1 MKKHVLLTLIL
12 FSAFISKSCQFNTE
26 KKEIIELTDE
36 NSILIQDKFGEKQ
49 IPLSPER
56 VVIFD
61 LGILD
66 IFNEFDLKN
75 HITGIPKQ
83 VIPDYLTAF
92 GEDPNIINTGS
103 MVEPNFQKVNES
115 KPDLIIMSGRQEKD
129 YKEFTKIAP
138 TLFIEIDYDNY
149 IESIASNVSLIGKIF
164 NREEKA
170 ANITDDL
177 FAAIESNKAPDQDL
191 KGLFVLYNNGKFSAY
206 GSSSRFGFIHDDL
219 NVPLAAKDIEASTHG
234 LSISSEYIQEKNPDI
249 LFVLDR
255 NAAIGEEGIH
265 KSSIENSLIKQTSAY
280 KNNRII
286 YLDPQIWYLAG
297 GGVQSIKFMAKE
309 ISQAY

>member
-1 MKKHVLLTLIL
+1 MKKHVLLILLL
-12 FSAFISKSCQFNTE
+12 FSAFIFKSCQFNTD
-26 KKEIIELTDE
+26 KKEKTVLTDE
-36 NSILIQDKFGEKQ
+36 NSILIEDKFGEKR

-66 IFNEFDLKN
+66 IFDEFDLTN

-83 VIPDYLTAF
+83 VLPDYLNAF
-92 GEDPNIINTGS
+92 GENETIINTGG

-115 KPDLIIMSGRQEKD
+115 KPDLIIISGRQEKD

-138 TLFIEIDYDNY
+138 TLFVDIDYDNY
-149 IESIASNVSLIGKIF
+149 VESIAKNVSLIGKIF
-164 NREEKA
+164 NKEEDTKRIHDA
-170 ANITDDL
+170 L
-177 FAAIESNKAPDQDL
+177 YAAIETNKAPNQDL
-191 KGLFVLYNNGKFSAY
+191 NGLFVLYNNGKFSAY

-219 NVPLAAKDIEASTHG
+219 EVPLAAKDIEASTHG

-265 KSSIENSLIKQTSAY
+265 KSSIENNLIKQTSAY
-280 KNNRII
+280 KNGRII

-297 GGVQSIKFMAKE
+297 GGVQSLKFMAKE
-309 ISQAY
+309 INQAY